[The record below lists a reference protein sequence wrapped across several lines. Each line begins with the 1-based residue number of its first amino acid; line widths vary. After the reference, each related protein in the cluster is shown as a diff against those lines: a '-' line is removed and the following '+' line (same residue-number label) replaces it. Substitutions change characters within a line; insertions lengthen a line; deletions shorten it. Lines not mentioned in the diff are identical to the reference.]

1 MIEKSYTDEEIAA
14 IVRKHGL
21 PRYPEIA
28 LLREKLSR
36 KAKDMRIRNILP
48 ERAVKG
54 GNPQMM
60 RRAANRLSKLNDAVA
75 TKVKR
80 F

>member
-1 MIEKSYTDEEIAA
+1 MGKRGNARGA
-14 IVRKHGL
+14 KGL
-21 PRYPEIA
+21 CV
-28 LLREKLSR
+28 KR

-60 RRAANRLSKLNDAVA
+60 RRAANRLSKLNDAVV

>member
-1 MIEKSYTDEEIAA
+1 MTVGI
-14 IVRKHGL
+14 
-21 PRYPEIA
+21 PRATASREAMLWQGCEGP
-28 LLREKLSR
+28 LREKR
-36 KAKDMRIRNILP
+36 KAKDMRMRNILA
-48 ERAVKG
+48 ERSVKG

-60 RRAANRLSKLNDAVA
+60 RRAVNRSSKLNDAVV

>member
-1 MIEKSYTDEEIAA
+1 MTVERRASACK
-14 IVRKHGL
+14 
-21 PRYPEIA
+21 
-28 LLREKLSR
+28 R
-36 KAKDMRIRNILP
+36 KAKDIRIRNILP

-60 RRAANRLSKLNDAVA
+60 RRAANRLSKLNDAVV

-80 F
+80 Y

>member
-1 MIEKSYTDEEIAA
+1 MGKRGNARGA
-14 IVRKHGL
+14 KGL
-21 PRYPEIA
+21 CV
-28 LLREKLSR
+28 KKR

-60 RRAANRLSKLNDAVA
+60 RRAANRLSKLNDAVV

-80 F
+80 Y